1 MSLIEIGCGK
11 TWKIPRGPD
20 GEKRPVDFMGNAD
33 KVMRAAT
40 GEETESAG
48 WRPRSVQEEPDCSM
62 KAFASEV

>member
-40 GEETESAG
+40 ARVERAKGRQATHRGSPT
-48 WRPRSVQEEPDCSM
+48 R
-62 KAFASEV
+62 